1 MWVTLQVTHNDTIDL
16 KNDIMN
22 TLTHEYKLFRM
33 KHEETIQDMEKYFIH
48 IVNHLIT
55 LGKIFIHDYLIN
67 KVLLFLNH
75 IWKPKVNVIYESKDL
90 SYMDLTTSTA
100 VIFNT
105 KMKLK
110 MKEDLHLLQLTNNVE
125 RKVI

>member
-1 MWVTLQVTHNDTIDL
+1 
-16 KNDIMN
+16 MN

-55 LGKIFIHDYLIN
+55 LGKKILHDYLIN

-110 MKEDLHLLQLTNNVE
+110 MKEDLHLFQLTNNVE